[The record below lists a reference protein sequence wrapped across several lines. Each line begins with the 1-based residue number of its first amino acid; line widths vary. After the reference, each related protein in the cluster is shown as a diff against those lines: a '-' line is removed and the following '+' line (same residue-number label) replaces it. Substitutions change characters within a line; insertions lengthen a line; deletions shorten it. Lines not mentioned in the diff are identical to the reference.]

1 MDSEIMKFIL
11 GGGGVA
17 LLAAFGKLAYDWIQ
31 GRVMKEE
38 SAVAQWQG
46 IARSRLDEIHRL
58 RAELDAYKR
67 SYSAIWRAYT
77 LGPPPGSIH
86 FPFIPTGEDQG
97 GPEAD
102 E

>member
-17 LLAAFGKLAYDWIQ
+17 LLAAVGKLTYDWIH

-77 LGPPPGSIH
+77 IGPPPGTQH
-86 FPFIPTGEDQG
+86 FPFIPSVEEPDG
-97 GPEAD
+97 D